1 MAIIKKVE
9 VERTNKELQ
18 TTQHQKYLS
27 LSVPTSSI
35 IAVTVNPGSNSSKDK
50 GFI

>member
-18 TTQHQKYLS
+18 KTQHQQYLS
-27 LSVPTSSI
+27 LSVPMSSI